1 MGTVGDPKQRAQR
14 AHRVCGGCTVGMMEL
29 VQKAAREDERDE
41 VRAADM
47 KKDSVLPEENTA
59 ILKIFKDR
67 TCVQDEEISE
77 AKHRWLLSSSLNSC

>member
-1 MGTVGDPKQRAQR
+1 MWGPRSWNDGA
-14 AHRVCGGCTVGMMEL
+14 GS
-29 VQKAAREDERDE
+29 KAACDDERGE

-47 KKDSVLPEENTA
+47 KKDAVLPEENTA

-77 AKHRWLLSSSLNSC
+77 AKHRWLLSSETQTAAESWRLLNLMVLLHLR